1 MCEFVS
7 ASEPKPKLV
16 FVVDDEQVIATT
28 LAIILNKAGFDA
40 HALFSGQEAVD
51 SFDKLRP
58 DFLIMDVIMPGMNG
72 IEAAIITRTK
82 LPKCKILLLSG
93 QVATMDLLE
102 TARAQGH
109 EFEILAKPVHPA
121 DLLEKIRTQL

>member
-40 HALFSGQEAVD
+40 HALFQ
-51 SFDKLRP
+51 RP
-58 DFLIMDVIMPGMNG
+58 RGGGF
-72 IEAAIITRTK
+72 
-82 LPKCKILLLSG
+82 
-93 QVATMDLLE
+93 
-102 TARAQGH
+102 
-109 EFEILAKPVHPA
+109 
-121 DLLEKIRTQL
+121 IRQAPT